1 LGYFEIEGG
10 LKIQPET
17 RACIEVSGQPQR
29 RVRSYAAALVG
40 PISAIRVTGTRRSS
54 GQSVHT
60 EPERLHEL
68 GAEDFAGMDGRKEF
82 LRLSHE

>member
-29 RVRSYAAALVG
+29 RVRSYAAALVDDLG
-40 PISAIRVTGTRRSS
+40 NSRHWHAKIKR
-54 GQSVHT
+54 QSVHT